1 MKLFKSCKTILNM
14 LQDLPQPYGTQIVWV
29 PVLRGWRLYPVDAA
43 TTDAD
48 RAAMG
53 IPTLAELESYVEI
66 QNQSEFTKR
75 IRGE

>member
-1 MKLFKSCKTILNM
+1 M
-14 LQDLPQPYGTQIVWV
+14 
-29 PVLRGWRLYPVDAA
+29 DAA